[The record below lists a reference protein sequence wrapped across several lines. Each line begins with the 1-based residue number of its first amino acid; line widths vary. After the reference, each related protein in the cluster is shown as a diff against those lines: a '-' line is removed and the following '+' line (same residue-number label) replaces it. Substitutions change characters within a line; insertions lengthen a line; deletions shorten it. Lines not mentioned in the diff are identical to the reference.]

1 MPYYISDSAEGCSG
15 WATIKE
21 DGEVMGCH
29 VTKQDAID
37 QGLAI
42 AQAEDSTFE
51 GERAM
56 PGTLKPGDFVSWKDH
71 GETYQGRI
79 REVVSAGNIDIPN
92 SGVQIMGTVYDPA
105 ALVQMYEQVDGKWT
119 EASTFLGLK
128 FSQLSGISAL
138 IDDEMPEFSYD
149 EPLLEDDSDEEEA
162 PEGYHFMPDGT
173 LMLDSEHEDE
183 RAAPDALNVDDFVSW
198 NSSGGRVRGQIERIE
213 RNGTINVPNSEFTI
227 EGTEDDPAALIRVW
241 RESEEGWQASETLVG
256 HKFSTLTK
264 ISGLRSIAVEQR
276 QVNLRP
282 PAFMRAAARQ
292 GLKYHEEG
300 LSGDGLRPQTVREAR
315 AMAAG
320 NVSAD
325 KWVRLA
331 AWIARHLVDLD
342 SPSARP
348 GNTDYPSAGVV
359 AHLLWGSGPSK
370 RAARRALDYAEG
382 VVARLEEENR
392 ELVNV
397 EAKQMAKIETRTNT
411 TNFEIRQIDGG
422 GMTFTGYAAV
432 FNAPSEPLPF
442 TESIAPGAFKRS
454 LDSRND
460 VKLLWNHDSSMVLG
474 STRAGTLRLEE
485 DNIGLRVSADL
496 PDTQAGRDAAYLI
509 KRGDVDSMSFG
520 FSVPKGGDEWV
531 SENERVLKSVR
542 LFETSVVAFPAY
554 TQTAGST
561 AVRAFDKI
569 AKRAGVDA
577 DALADAMLKI
587 ESGLNLSDDEANML
601 TQVLDEL
608 SPKSANPSTTSKV
621 DDVDPS
627 MLELKKKKL
636 EQLLKGI

>member
-1 MPYYISDSAEGCSG
+1 MPYYITDSAEGCSG

-29 VTKQDAID
+29 NTKDDAID
-37 QGLAI
+37 QALAI
-42 AQAEDSTFE
+42 AAQEDSEFL

-56 PGTLKPGDFVSWKDH
+56 PGTLKPGDFVSWKEH
-71 GETYQGRI
+71 GETFQGRI
-79 REVVSAGNIDIPN
+79 REVVSAGTVDVPG
-92 SGVQIMGTVYDPA
+92 SGVQIMGTVFDPA
-105 ALVQMYEQVDGKWT
+105 ALVQMYEQVDGQWT

-138 IDDEMPEFSYD
+138 VDDEMPEFSFD
-149 EPLLEDDSDEEEA
+149 EGNMPDA
-162 PEGYHFMPDGT
+162 PEGYHYMPDGT
-173 LMLDSEHEDE
+173 LMADSEHEGE
-183 RAAPDALNVDDFVSW
+183 RAAPDALAVDDFVSW
-198 NSSGGRVRGQIERIE
+198 NTSGGRARGQIERIE
-213 RNGTINVPNSEFTI
+213 RDGTINVPDSEFTI
-227 EGTEDDPAALIRVW
+227 EGTEDDPAALIRIW
-241 RESEEGWQASETLVG
+241 REGEEGYEASETLVG

-264 ISGLRSIAVEQR
+264 ISSLRSVAVEQR
-276 QVNLRP
+276 DVNLTP
-282 PAFMRAAARQ
+282 PAYMRAAARQ

-331 AWIARHLVDLD
+331 AWIARHLGDLD
-342 SPSARP
+342 SPAANPS
-348 GNTDYPSAGVV
+348 NDDYPSAGVV

-392 ELVNV
+392 QLVNV
-397 EAKQMAKIETRTNT
+397 EAKEMAKIETRTNST
-411 TNFEIRQIDGG
+411 KFEVRELDGG

-432 FNAPSEPLPF
+432 FDAPSEPLPF
-442 TESIAPGAFKRS
+442 TERIAPGAFKRS
-454 LDSRND
+454 LQSRND
-460 VKLLWNHDSSMVLG
+460 VKLLWNHDSGTVLG

-485 DNIGLRVSADL
+485 DNVGLRVSADL

-531 SENERVLKSVR
+531 SANERVLNSVR
-542 LFETSVVAFPAY
+542 LFETSIVAFPAY

-561 AVRAFDKI
+561 AVRGLDKI

-587 ESGLNLSDDEANML
+587 ESGMDLSDEEASLL
-601 TQVLDEL
+601 TQVVDTL
-608 SPKSANPSTTSKV
+608 SPKAEEPVEETK
-621 DDVDPS
+621 DDEIDSS

>member
-1 MPYYISDSAEGCSG
+1 MPYYITDSAEGCSG

-29 VTKQDAID
+29 DTKQDAID

-42 AQAEDSTFE
+42 AQNEGSEFL

-56 PGTLKPGDFVSWKDH
+56 PGTLKPGDFVSWKEH

-79 REVVSAGNIDIPN
+79 REVVTTGTVDIPG
-92 SGVQIMGTVYDPA
+92 SGVQIMGTIFDPA
-105 ALVQMYEQVDGKWT
+105 ALVQMYEQVDGQWV

-138 IDDEMPEFSYD
+138 IDDEMPEFSFD
-149 EPLLEDDSDEEEA
+149 EPLLDASDA
-162 PEGYHFMPDGT
+162 P
-173 LMLDSEHEDE
+173 SSVDE
-183 RAAPDALNVDDFVSW
+183 N
-198 NSSGGRVRGQIERIE
+198 
-213 RNGTINVPNSEFTI
+213 
-227 EGTEDDPAALIRVW
+227 
-241 RESEEGWQASETLVG
+241 RE
-256 HKFSTLTK
+256 
-264 ISGLRSIAVEQR
+264 
-276 QVNLRP
+276 VNLTP
-282 PAFMRAAARQ
+282 PAYMRAAARQ

-300 LSGDGLRPQTVREAR
+300 YSGDGLVDRTVSEAR
-315 AMAAG
+315 AMAEG
-320 NVSAD
+320 NVTAD
-325 KWVRLA
+325 KWVRIA
-331 AWIARHLVDLD
+331 AWIARHMDDLD
-342 SPSARP
+342 APDANPSSD
-348 GNTDYPSAGVV
+348 GYPSAGVV

-370 RAARRALDYAEG
+370 RAATRAMEYAEG

-392 ELVNV
+392 ALVNV
-397 EAKQMAKIETRTNT
+397 EAKDMAKIETRTNNT
-411 TNFEIRQIDGG
+411 QFEVRELDGG

-442 TESIAPGAFKRS
+442 TERIAPGAFKRS
-454 LDSRND
+454 LQSRND
-460 VKLLWNHDSSMVLG
+460 IKLLWNHESGTVLG

-485 DNIGLRVSADL
+485 DNVGLRVSADL

-509 KRGDVDSMSFG
+509 KRGDVDAMSFG

-531 SENERVLKSVR
+531 SADERVLNSVR
-542 LFETSVVAFPAY
+542 LFETSIVAFPAY
-554 TQTAGST
+554 EQTAGST
-561 AVRAFDKI
+561 AVRGLDKI

-587 ESGLNLSDDEANML
+587 ESGMDLSDDEASLL
-601 TQVLDEL
+601 TKVVDKL
-608 SPKSANPSTTSKV
+608 SPKAEEPVEETK
-621 DDVDPS
+621 DDEIDPS

>member
-1 MPYYISDSAEGCSG
+1 MPYYITDSAEGCSG

-29 VTKQDAID
+29 ETKQDAID
-37 QGLAI
+37 QALAI
-42 AQAEDSTFE
+42 ARNEGSEFL

-56 PGTLKPGDFVSWKDH
+56 PGTLKPGDFVSWKEH

-79 REVVSAGNIDIPN
+79 REVVTTGTVDVPG
-92 SGVQIMGTVYDPA
+92 SGVQIMGTIFDPA
-105 ALVQMYEQVDGKWT
+105 ALVQMYEQVDGQWT

-138 IDDEMPEFSYD
+138 VDDEMPEFSFD
-149 EPLLEDDSDEEEA
+149 EPLL
-162 PEGYHFMPDGT
+162 
-173 LMLDSEHEDE
+173 
-183 RAAPDALNVDDFVSW
+183 
-198 NSSGGRVRGQIERIE
+198 
-213 RNGTINVPNSEFTI
+213 
-227 EGTEDDPAALIRVW
+227 DDPSVDASDVSRDGEDVES
-241 RESEEGWQASETLVG
+241 RE
-256 HKFSTLTK
+256 
-264 ISGLRSIAVEQR
+264 
-276 QVNLRP
+276 VNLKP
-282 PAFMRAAARQ
+282 PAYMRAAARQ

-300 LSGDGLRPQTVREAR
+300 YSGDGLRPATVREAR

-325 KWVRLA
+325 KWVRIA
-331 AWIARHLVDLD
+331 AWIARHLDDLD
-342 SPSARP
+342 SPTAQP
-348 GNTDYPSAGVV
+348 GNDDYPSAGVV

-392 ELVNV
+392 QLVNV
-397 EAKQMAKIETRTNT
+397 EAKEMAKIETRTNT
-411 TNFEIRQIDGG
+411 TQFEVRELDGG
-422 GMTFTGYAAV
+422 GMTFTGYAAI
-432 FNAPSEPLPF
+432 FDAPSQPLPF
-442 TESIAPGAFKRS
+442 TERIAPGAFKRS
-454 LDSRND
+454 LQSRND
-460 VKLLWNHDSSMVLG
+460 IKLLWNHDSSIVLG

-485 DNIGLRVSADL
+485 DNVGLRVSADL

-542 LFETSVVAFPAY
+542 LFEASVVAFPAY
-554 TQTAGST
+554 AQTAGST
-561 AVRAFDKI
+561 AVRGLDKI

-587 ESGLNLSDDEANML
+587 ESGLDLSDDEAKLL
-601 TQVLDEL
+601 TQVVDEL
-608 SPKSANPSTTSKV
+608 SPKAEEPVEEAKE
-621 DDVDPS
+621 DEIDPS

-636 EQLLKGI
+636 QQLLKGI